1 MITVQFWPPQH
12 KKESGICS
20 ENQKVKKKILKKLM
34 RILHL
39 EHKCL
44 KKIQINQNQN
54 YLVFEVTF
62 SRRKCP
68 SACKIPNVRRWI
80 DK

>member
-1 MITVQFWPPQH
+1 
-12 KKESGICS
+12 
-20 ENQKVKKKILKKLM
+20 M